1 MNILD
6 YIVVNLL
13 ILILS
18 INPKIYLIMPIHGE
32 LTWVE
37 GHRRDRSLM
46 SLSGFLRICFFNV
59 PKSPK

>member
-6 YIVVNLL
+6 YIVANLL

-18 INPKIYLIMPIHGE
+18 INTKLYLIMPIHGE

-37 GHRRDRSLM
+37 GHRRDRNLM
-46 SLSGFLRICFFNV
+46 ILFGFLYD
-59 PKSPK
+59 